1 MIKEGSV
8 RDPRAQA
15 RLIQMNATAQDS
27 VAVELHRRRNLN
39 DRDDEAARALGQR
52 LLDLLKLP

>member
-1 MIKEGSV
+1 
-8 RDPRAQA
+8 
-15 RLIQMNATAQDS
+15 MNANAQDS

-39 DRDDEAARALGQR
+39 DRDDEAAKALGQR